1 MLPVILDLGFFKIY
15 TQGIFLVL
23 AFFWSTFMLWKHIA
37 LTSFKEE
44 EVFDG
49 IFTALF
55 GGLLVGRIVYV
66 LFNFDTFKMN
76 ILKMILIN
84 GFPGIHALSAIF
96 GFLIFF
102 FFFAS
107 LKKLSYS
114 KFVDYI
120 VTPLF
125 LALAIVKLG
134 SFFSGSEVGSQTN
147 FFISLKYPNLDGS
160 RHLTALYESVFYF
173 LGTFISY
180 KLLMNIRKEKYY
192 HGFNL
197 VFFVWYVSLVTTTF
211 DSLKAF
217 RTELAGISFDIVLS
231 SMILLTLSGYFIYY
245 FRSDLSRALLFFKPK
260 GKRSS

>member
-37 LTSFKEE
+37 LTSFKEVE
-44 EVFDG
+44 DFDG

-84 GFPGIHALSAIF
+84 GFPGIHTLSAIF

-107 LKKLSYS
+107 LKKLSFA

-134 SFFSGSEVGSQTN
+134 GFFSGSEVGSQTN
-147 FFISLKYPNLDGS
+147 FFISLKYPNLDGQ
-160 RHLTALYESVFYF
+160 RHLTALYESIFYF
-173 LGTFISY
+173 LGTFFSY

-197 VFFVWYVSLVTTTF
+197 VFFVWYVGLVTTSF
-211 DSLKAF
+211 DSLKSF
-217 RTELAGISFDIVLS
+217 RTEVSGISFDILVS
-231 SMILLTLSGYFIYY
+231 SMILLTLTGYFVYY
-245 FRSDLSRALLFFKPK
+245 FRSDLLRSLLFFKPK
-260 GKRSS
+260 GK